1 MSNAP
6 THSVRS
12 AIATG
17 PLLLLLFFLIGC
29 LAPGAALAV
38 DGSDS
43 LNFRTISD
51 GCGPFG
57 VGKYE
62 AQDTSI
68 SYCMNQDCPGPSKP
82 GGPWRTYNQGWTW
95 LDDEFAAIVC
105 HGYPSNTSFG
115 GHNLSPDLAR
125 AATQI
130 AVWMLNGT
138 THPDGTYSY
147 TNSKGVARS
156 GRFYENAEAVAAAR
170 WLYDSAKSGSIKA
183 APHRARRYYGPVSG
197 EGRHQDMLY
206 VLPAV
211 SISFQKQ
218 SSQADITAGND
229 TYRLGGATFDI
240 FESAGDARVGTIQMD
255 ENGRAQA
262 TLLPNTAYYLVETKA
277 PAGYIPRSDRIAFPT
292 QNSGEHVTVNEQP
305 GTITLRI
312 AKIDAATDAGAQVG
326 ASLAGAEFTCVS
338 QSTPGWTRTLTTDEN
353 GQAILDDVP
362 LGTFTIYESKAPE
375 GYLISNDC
383 WSYTVGAEQ
392 LGDTGI
398 VELESRIPNIPIA
411 FDLEISKFKDH
422 GDNDESGLEQPA
434 GGVVFEV
441 VSNSSQQVVGT
452 LTTNVYGFAST
463 KDQPEAWFGAG
474 KRPASAHGA
483 IPYDRA
489 GYTVR
494 EVVETVPEGFK
505 QAGEWTITAEQ
516 TADGAELQYIVDNH
530 ALSTHLQIVKRD
542 AQTGGTV
549 PLAGFTFQLLD
560 SHHEPVSQTCWYPTH
575 NVMNTFTTDTAG
587 AVTLP
592 ESLNPGT
599 YYVHEASAKEPYLRG
614 EDLEIT
620 IPADRNLTP
629 VAVASFYD
637 DAATGS
643 IEIIKTDA
651 VDGRTLA
658 GATFDIRAGGDIVRA
673 DDSIVALDGE
683 TVATVTTDE
692 RGHARVDHLSL
703 GCGTAIYEV
712 VETQA
717 PEGYLLNPTPHTVKL
732 SYADQQTPVIEAHL
746 DVSNDYTK
754 IDVSKVDACGGQE
767 VTGAELVLCDFNGN
781 EIDSWTS
788 SGKPHHIEHLSPGT
802 YTLRETMSP
811 RTYDLAEEITFE
823 VKATGEVQTVAMKDT
838 PIEIRGRIDK
848 RQEIAQPVVSKLVA
862 NGDGKNRAKARA
874 NTQGAF
880 SYTID
885 AKNESSTWVDE
896 LTITDDL
903 ECDKDGAAK
912 LVAVE
917 TPIAV
922 GDLNGLCNVWYRTSP
937 AGTDDTGKQVNA
949 TLDDGHRNP
958 WLETEE
964 VTKLLGDDMRLV
976 DYDGWHLWK
985 ADIPTDKSVTLDTK
999 EIDLTGDAVITGIRF
1014 EYGAVAA
1021 DFTTRSEADSWTR
1034 DDLKDEHDDLDDAK
1048 AVLSSDARGAVVH
1061 MQATSSYTPQ
1071 AALANSARVDLCRN
1085 GGGDK
1090 LEAHDEDRVIQ
1101 RCALPQNL
1109 PATGSV
1115 TAAACIT
1122 ALLTTGTAALWFARL
1137 KSVTKKRQ
1145 HDKKAGE
1152 PVSRLARLGHKR

>member
-6 THSVRS
+6 THSVHS

-29 LAPGAALAV
+29 LTPGAALAI
-38 DGSDS
+38 DGSDA

-82 GGPWRTYNQGWTW
+82 GGPWRTYDQGWTW
-95 LDDEFAAIVC
+95 LADEFAAIVC
-105 HGYPSNTSFG
+105 HGYPSSTSFG

-138 THPDGTYSY
+138 TRPDGTYSY
-147 TNSKGVARS
+147 TNSKGVVRS

-183 APHRARRYYGPVSG
+183 APHRARRYHGPVSS

-211 SISFQKQ
+211 SVSFQKQ

-229 TYRLGGATFDI
+229 TYRLGSATFDI
-240 FESAGDARVGTIQMD
+240 FESAGDARVGTIQTD

-277 PAGYIPRSDRIAFPT
+277 PAGYIPRGDRIAFTT
-292 QNSGEHVTVNEQP
+292 QNSGEHVTINEQP

-312 AKIDAATDAGAQVG
+312 AKTDAATDGGAQVG

-353 GQAILDDVP
+353 GRAILNDVP

-375 GYLISNDC
+375 GYLISDDC

-422 GDNDESGLEQPA
+422 GNNDESGLEQPA

-441 VSNSSQQVVGT
+441 VSNSSQQVIGT

-474 KRPASAHGA
+474 KRPAGVHGA

-494 EVVETVPEGFK
+494 EVAETVPEGFK
-505 QAGEWTITAEQ
+505 QAGEWTVEANQIS
-516 TADGAELQYIVDNH
+516 DGAKLQYIVDNH

-542 AQTGGTV
+542 AQTGASV

-560 SHHEPVSQTCWYPTH
+560 SNHKPVSQTCWYPAH
-575 NVMNTFTTDTAG
+575 NVMNTFTTDATG
-587 AVTLP
+587 TVTLP
-592 ESLNPGT
+592 ESLVPGT
-599 YYVHEASAKEPYLRG
+599 YYVRETSAKEPYLVG
-614 EDLEIT
+614 EEIEVN
-620 IPADRNLTP
+620 IPADINLAP
-629 VAVASFYD
+629 VAIASYYD
-637 DAATGS
+637 RAATGN
-643 IEIIKTDA
+643 IRIVKTNA
-651 VDGRTLA
+651 VDGSSLA
-658 GATFDIRAGGDIVRA
+658 GAIFEIRASGDIVRPDGGIA
-673 DDSIVALDGE
+673 AVGGE

-692 RGHARVDHLSL
+692 TGEACADNLPL
-703 GCGTAIYEV
+703 GSGTARYEV

-717 PEGYLLNPTPHTVKL
+717 PTGFLLDRTSHIVDLT
-732 SYADQQTPVIEAHL
+732 YADQKTPVVEARL
-746 DVSNDYTK
+746 NVSDDYTK
-754 IDVSKVDACGGQE
+754 VDISKVDASGEQE
-767 VTGAELVLCDFNGN
+767 VEGARLTLYGPDKT

-788 SGKPHHIEHLSPGT
+788 SDKPHRVEHLAPGT
-802 YTLRETMSP
+802 YSLREMMSP

-823 VKATGEVQTVAMKDT
+823 IKDTGEVQSVAMKDA
-838 PIEIRGRIDK
+838 PIEIKGQVDK
-848 RQEIAQPVVSKLVA
+848 RQELVQPIGKGLLA
-862 NGDGKNRAKARA
+862 NGDGKNRAATQT
-874 NTQGAF
+874 NTDGLF

-885 AKNESSTWVDE
+885 ARNDSATWVDE
-896 LTITDDL
+896 FTITDDL
-903 ECDKDGAAK
+903 ECAEDDTARF
-912 LVAVE
+912 VSVE
-917 TPIAV
+917 TPVAT

-937 AGTDDTGKQVNA
+937 AGTSDSGKEANA

-964 VTKLLGDDMRLV
+964 VTKLLGEDVRLV

-985 ADIPTDKSVTLDTK
+985 ADIPTDRSVTLDTK
-999 EIDLTGDAVITGIRF
+999 EIDLTDDVVITGIRF

-1021 DFTTRSEADSWTR
+1021 DFTTRSEAGSWIR

-1048 AVLSSDARGAVVH
+1048 AALNSDARGAVVH
-1061 MQATSSYTPQ
+1061 MKATSSYTPQ
-1071 AALANSARVDLCRN
+1071 TALVNSARVDLCRN

-1090 LEAHDEDRVIQ
+1090 LEAYDEDRVIQ
-1101 RCALPQNL
+1101 RCARPQNL

-1115 TAAACIT
+1115 AVAACIT
-1122 ALLTTGTAALWFARL
+1122 ALLTSGTAAIWFARL
-1137 KSVTKKRQ
+1137 RSAIKKR
-1145 HDKKAGE
+1145 
-1152 PVSRLARLGHKR
+1152 

>member
-6 THSVRS
+6 THSVHS

-29 LAPGAALAV
+29 LIPGAALAV
-38 DGSDS
+38 DGSDA

-51 GCGPFG
+51 DCGPFG

-82 GGPWRTYNQGWTW
+82 GGPWRTYDQGWTW

-105 HGYPSNTSFG
+105 HGYPSSTSFG

-138 THPDGTYSY
+138 TRPDGTYSY
-147 TNSKGVARS
+147 TNSKGVVRS

-170 WLYDSAKSGSIKA
+170 WLYESAKSGSIKA
-183 APHRARRYYGPVSG
+183 APHRARRYHGPVSS

-211 SISFQKQ
+211 SVSFQKQ

-229 TYRLGGATFDI
+229 TYRLGSATFDI
-240 FESAGDARVGTIQMD
+240 FESAGDARVGTIQTD

-277 PAGYIPRSDRIAFPT
+277 PAGYIPRGDRIAFTT
-292 QNSGEHVTVNEQP
+292 QNSGEHVTINEQP

-312 AKIDAATDAGAQVG
+312 AKTDAATDGGAQVG

-353 GQAILDDVP
+353 GRAILNDVP

-422 GDNDESGLEQPA
+422 GNNDESGLEQPA
-434 GGVVFEV
+434 EGVVFEV

-474 KRPASAHGA
+474 KRPAGAHGA

-494 EVVETVPEGFK
+494 EVAETVPEGFK
-505 QAGEWTITAEQ
+505 QAGEWTIEANQ
-516 TADGAELQYIVDNH
+516 ISDGAELQYIVDNH

-542 AQTGGTV
+542 AQTGASV

-560 SHHEPVSQTCWYPTH
+560 SNHKPVSQTCWYPAH
-575 NVMNTFTTDTAG
+575 NVMNTFTTDATG
-587 AVTLP
+587 TVTLP
-592 ESLNPGT
+592 ESLVPGT
-599 YYVHEASAKEPYLRG
+599 YYVRETSAKEPYLVG
-614 EDLEIT
+614 EEIEVN
-620 IPADRNLTP
+620 IPADINLTP
-629 VAVASFYD
+629 VAIASYFD
-637 DAATGS
+637 RAVTGS
-643 IEIIKTDA
+643 IRIVKTNT
-651 VDGRTLA
+651 VDGSSLA
-658 GATFDIRAGGDIVRA
+658 GAIFEIRASGDIVRPDGGIA
-673 DDSIVALDGE
+673 AVGGE

-692 RGHARVDHLSL
+692 TGEACADNLPL
-703 GCGTAIYEV
+703 GSGTARYEV

-717 PEGYLLNPTPHTVKL
+717 PTGFLLDRTSHIVDLT
-732 SYADQQTPVIEAHL
+732 YADQKTPVVEARL
-746 DVSNDYTK
+746 NVSDDYTK
-754 IDVSKVDACGGQE
+754 VDISKVDASGEQE
-767 VTGAELVLCDFNGN
+767 VEGARLTLYGPDKT

-788 SGKPHHIEHLSPGT
+788 SDKPHRVEHLTPGT
-802 YTLRETMSP
+802 YSLREMMSP

-823 VKATGEVQTVAMKDT
+823 IKETGEVQSVAMKDT
-838 PIEIRGRIDK
+838 PIEIQGQVDK
-848 RQEIAQPVVSKLVA
+848 RQELVQPIGKGLLA
-862 NGDGKNRAKARA
+862 NGDGKNRAATQT
-874 NTQGAF
+874 NTDGLF

-885 AKNESSTWVDE
+885 ARNDSATWVDE
-896 LTITDDL
+896 FTITDDL
-903 ECDKDGAAK
+903 ECAEDDTARF
-912 LVAVE
+912 VSVE
-917 TPIAV
+917 TPVAI

-937 AGTDDTGKQVNA
+937 AGTSDSGKEANA
-949 TLDDGHRNP
+949 TLDNGHRNP

-964 VTKLLGDDMRLV
+964 VTKLLGDDVRLV

-985 ADIPTDKSVTLDTK
+985 ADIPTDRSVTLDTK
-999 EIDLTGDAVITGIRF
+999 EIDLTDDVVITGIRF

-1021 DFTTRSEADSWTR
+1021 DFTTRSEAGSWTR

-1048 AVLSSDARGAVVH
+1048 ASLNSDARGAVVH

-1071 AALANSARVDLCRN
+1071 TALVNSARVDLCRN

-1101 RCALPQNL
+1101 RCARPQNL

-1115 TAAACIT
+1115 AVAACIT
-1122 ALLTTGTAALWFARL
+1122 ALLTSGTAAIWFARL
-1137 KSVTKKRQ
+1137 RSAIKKR
-1145 HDKKAGE
+1145 
-1152 PVSRLARLGHKR
+1152 

>member
-6 THSVRS
+6 THSVHS

-38 DGSDS
+38 DGSDA

-82 GGPWRTYNQGWTW
+82 GGPWRTYSQGWTW

-138 THPDGTYSY
+138 TRPDGTYSY
-147 TNSKGVARS
+147 TNSKGVVRS

-170 WLYDSAKSGSIKA
+170 WLYESAKSGSIKA
-183 APHRARRYYGPVSG
+183 APHRARRYHGPVSS

-211 SISFQKQ
+211 SVSFQKQ

-229 TYRLGGATFDI
+229 TYRLGSATFDI
-240 FESAGDARVGTIQMD
+240 FESAGNARVGTIQTD

-277 PAGYIPRSDRIAFPT
+277 PAGYIPRGDRIAFTT
-292 QNSGEHVTVNEQP
+292 QNSGEHVTINEQP

-312 AKIDAATDAGAQVG
+312 AKTDAATDGGAQVG

-353 GQAILDDVP
+353 GRAILNDVP

-422 GDNDESGLEQPA
+422 GNNDESGLEQPA

-474 KRPASAHGA
+474 KRPAGAHGA

-494 EVVETVPEGFK
+494 EVAETVPEGFK
-505 QAGEWTITAEQ
+505 QAGEWTVEANQISN
-516 TADGAELQYIVDNH
+516 GAKLQYIVDNH

-542 AQTGGTV
+542 AQTGASV

-560 SHHEPVSQTCWYPTH
+560 SNHKPVSQTCWYPAH
-575 NVMNTFTTDTAG
+575 NVMNTFTTDATG
-587 AVTLP
+587 TVTLP
-592 ESLNPGT
+592 ESLVPGT
-599 YYVHEASAKEPYLRG
+599 YYVRETSAKEPYLVG
-614 EDLEIT
+614 EEIEVN
-620 IPADRNLTP
+620 IPADINLTP
-629 VAVASFYD
+629 VAIASYYD
-637 DAATGS
+637 RAATGN
-643 IEIIKTDA
+643 IRIVKTNA
-651 VDGRTLA
+651 VDGSSLA
-658 GATFDIRAGGDIVRA
+658 GAIFEIRASGDIVRPDGGIA
-673 DDSIVALDGE
+673 AVGGE

-692 RGHARVDHLSL
+692 TGEACADNLPL
-703 GCGTAIYEV
+703 GSGTARYEV

-717 PEGYLLNPTPHTVKL
+717 PTGFLLDRTSHIVDLT
-732 SYADQQTPVIEAHL
+732 YADQKTPVVEARL
-746 DVSNDYTK
+746 NVSDDYTK
-754 IDVSKVDACGGQE
+754 VDISKVDASGEQE
-767 VTGAELVLCDFNGN
+767 VEGARLTLYGPDKT

-788 SGKPHHIEHLSPGT
+788 SDKPHRVEHLAPGT
-802 YTLRETMSP
+802 YSLREMMSP

-823 VKATGEVQTVAMKDT
+823 IKDTGEVQSVAMKDA
-838 PIEIRGRIDK
+838 PIEIKGQVDK
-848 RQEIAQPVVSKLVA
+848 RQELVQPIGKGLLA
-862 NGDGKNRAKARA
+862 NGDGKNRAATQT
-874 NTQGAF
+874 NTDRLF

-885 AKNESSTWVDE
+885 ARNDSATWVDE
-896 LTITDDL
+896 FTITDDL
-903 ECDKDGAAK
+903 ECAEDDTARF
-912 LVAVE
+912 VSVE
-917 TPIAV
+917 TPVAI

-937 AGTDDTGKQVNA
+937 AGTSDSGKEANA
-949 TLDDGHRNP
+949 TLDNGHRNP

-964 VTKLLGDDMRLV
+964 VTKLLGDDVRLV

-985 ADIPTDKSVTLDTK
+985 ADIPTDKSVTLDAK
-999 EIDLTGDAVITGIRF
+999 EIDLTDDVVITGIRF

-1021 DFTTRSEADSWTR
+1021 DFTTRSEAGSWTR

-1048 AVLSSDARGAVVH
+1048 AALNSDARGAVVH

-1071 AALANSARVDLCRN
+1071 TALVNSARVDLCRN

-1101 RCALPQNL
+1101 RCARPQNL

-1115 TAAACIT
+1115 AVAACIT
-1122 ALLTTGTAALWFARL
+1122 ALLTSGTTAIWFARL
-1137 KSVTKKRQ
+1137 RSAIKKR
-1145 HDKKAGE
+1145 
-1152 PVSRLARLGHKR
+1152 

>member
-6 THSVRS
+6 THSVHS

-29 LAPGAALAV
+29 LAPGTALAV
-38 DGSDS
+38 DGSDV

-130 AVWMLNGT
+130 AVWMLKGT

-183 APHRARRYYGPVSG
+183 APHRARRYHGPVSG

-211 SISFQKQ
+211 SVSFQKQ

-277 PAGYIPRSDRIAFPT
+277 PAGYIPRSDRITFTT
-292 QNSGEHVTVNEQP
+292 QNSGEHVTINEQP

-338 QSTPGWTRTLTTDEN
+338 QSTPGLTRTLTTDEN
-353 GQAILDDVP
+353 GQAILNDVP
-362 LGTFTIYESKAPE
+362 LGTFTVYESKAPE
-375 GYLISNDC
+375 GYLISNDS

-411 FDLEISKFKDH
+411 FDLEISKFKDY

-434 GGVVFEV
+434 KGVVFEV
-441 VSNSSQQVVGT
+441 ISNSSQQVVGT

-474 KRPASAHGA
+474 KRPAGVHGA

-494 EVVETVPEGFK
+494 EVAETVPEGFK

-530 ALSTHLQIVKRD
+530 ALSTHLQIVKCD

-560 SHHEPVSQTCWYPTH
+560 SHHEPVSQTCWYPAH
-575 NVMNTFTTDTAG
+575 NVMNTFTTDATG

-592 ESLNPGT
+592 ESLHPGT

-614 EDLEIT
+614 EDLEIA

-629 VAVASFYD
+629 VAVVSFYD

-673 DDSIVALDGE
+673 DGSIVALDGE

-703 GCGTAIYEV
+703 GCGTATYEV
-712 VETQA
+712 AETQA

-732 SYADQQTPVIEAHL
+732 SYADQQTPVIEVRL

-754 IDVSKVDACGGQE
+754 IDVTKVDACGGQE
-767 VTGAELVLCDFNGN
+767 VTGAELVLYDSNGN

-788 SGKPHHIEHLSPGT
+788 SGKPHRIEHLSPGT
-802 YTLRETMSP
+802 YTLRETMAP

-823 VKATGEVQTVAMKDT
+823 VKATGKVQTIAMRDT
-838 PIEIRGRIDK
+838 PIEIRGSVDK

-896 LTITDDL
+896 FTVTDDL
-903 ECDKDGAAK
+903 ECAKDGAAK

-917 TPIAV
+917 TPIAI

-937 AGTDDTGKQVNA
+937 AGTSDTGKQVNA

-964 VTKLLGDDMRLV
+964 VTKLLGDGVRLV

-999 EIDLTGDAVITGIRF
+999 EIDLTDDAVITGIRF

-1048 AVLSSDARGAVVH
+1048 AALNSDARGAVVH

-1071 AALANSARVDLCRN
+1071 TALANSARVDLCRN

-1115 TAAACIT
+1115 PIAACIT
-1122 ALLTTGTAALWFARL
+1122 ALLTSGVAAIWFARL
-1137 KSVTKKRQ
+1137 RSATKR
-1145 HDKKAGE
+1145 H
-1152 PVSRLARLGHKR
+1152 

>member
-6 THSVRS
+6 THSVHS

-38 DGSDS
+38 DGSDA

-82 GGPWRTYNQGWTW
+82 GGPWRTYDQGWTW

-105 HGYPSNTSFG
+105 HGYPSSTSFG

-138 THPDGTYSY
+138 TRPDGTYSY
-147 TNSKGVARS
+147 TNSKGVVRS

-183 APHRARRYYGPVSG
+183 APHRARRYHGPVSS

-206 VLPAV
+206 VLPAISV
-211 SISFQKQ
+211 SFQKQ

-229 TYRLGGATFDI
+229 TYRLGSATFDI
-240 FESAGDARVGTIQMD
+240 FESAGDARVGTIQTD
-255 ENGRAQA
+255 ENGHAQA

-277 PAGYIPRSDRIAFPT
+277 PEGYIPRSDRIAFT
-292 QNSGEHVTVNEQP
+292 TSDSGEHVTIDEHP

-312 AKIDAATDAGAQVG
+312 VKIDAATDAGPQVG
-326 ASLAGAEFTCVS
+326 ASLASAEFTCVS

-353 GQAILDDVP
+353 GRATLNDVP

-375 GYLISNDC
+375 GYLISNDS

-398 VELESRIPNIPIA
+398 VELERRIPNIPIA

-422 GDNDESGLEQPA
+422 GNNDESGLEQPA
-434 GGVVFEV
+434 RGVVFEV

-474 KRPASAHGA
+474 KRPAGVHGA

-494 EVVETVPEGFK
+494 EVPETVPEGFK
-505 QAGEWTITAEQ
+505 RAGEWAVEANQIS
-516 TADGAELQYIVDNH
+516 DGAELQYIVDNH

-542 AQTGGTV
+542 VQTGASV

-560 SHHEPVSQTCWYPTH
+560 SNHKPVSQTCWYPTH
-575 NVMNTFTTDTAG
+575 NVMNTFTTDATG
-587 AVTLP
+587 TVTLP
-592 ESLNPGT
+592 ESLVPGT
-599 YYVHEASAKEPYLRG
+599 YYVRETSAKEPYLVG
-614 EDLEIT
+614 EEVEVN
-620 IPADRNLTP
+620 IPADINLTP
-629 VAVASFYD
+629 VAIASYYD
-637 DAATGS
+637 RAATGK
-643 IEIIKTDA
+643 IRLVKTNA
-651 VDGRTLA
+651 VDGSSLA
-658 GATFDIRAGGDIVRA
+658 GAIFEIRASGDIVRPDGGIA
-673 DDSIVALDGE
+673 AVDGE
-683 TVATVTTDE
+683 TVATVTTDKTGE
-692 RGHARVDHLSL
+692 ACADNLPL
-703 GCGTAIYEV
+703 GSGTARYEV

-717 PEGYLLNPTPHTVKL
+717 PAGFLLDRTSHIVDLT
-732 SYADQQTPVIEAHL
+732 YADQKTPIVEARL
-746 DVSNDYTK
+746 NVSDDYTK
-754 IDVSKVDACGGQE
+754 VDISKVDASGEQE
-767 VTGAELVLCDFNGN
+767 VEGAQLTLYGPDKT

-788 SGKPHHIEHLSPGT
+788 SDKPHRVEHLAPGT
-802 YTLRETMSP
+802 YSLRETMSP
-811 RTYDLAEEITFE
+811 RTFDLAEEITFE
-823 VKATGEVQTVAMKDT
+823 IKDTGEVQSVAMKDA
-838 PIEIRGRIDK
+838 PIEIKGQVDK
-848 RQEIAQPVVSKLVA
+848 RQELVQPIGKGLLA
-862 NGDGKNRAKARA
+862 NGDGKNRAAVQT
-874 NTQGAF
+874 NTDGLF

-885 AKNESSTWVDE
+885 ARNDSATWVDE
-896 LTITDDL
+896 FTITDDL
-903 ECDKDGAAK
+903 ECAEDDTARFIS
-912 LVAVE
+912 VE
-917 TPIAV
+917 TPVAT

-937 AGTDDTGKQVNA
+937 AGTSDSGKEANA
-949 TLDDGHRNP
+949 TLDGGHRNP

-964 VTKLLGDDMRLV
+964 VTKLLGDDVRLV

-999 EIDLTGDAVITGIRF
+999 EIDLTDDVIITGIRF

-1021 DFTTRSEADSWTR
+1021 DFTTRSEAGSWTR
-1034 DDLKDEHDDLDDAK
+1034 DDLKDEHDDLDDVK
-1048 AVLSSDARGAVVH
+1048 AALNSDARGAVVH

-1071 AALANSARVDLCRN
+1071 TALANSARVDLCRN

-1101 RCALPQNL
+1101 RCARPQNL

-1115 TAAACIT
+1115 AVAACIT
-1122 ALLTTGTAALWFARL
+1122 ALLTSGTAAIWFARL
-1137 KSVTKKRQ
+1137 RAAIKKR
-1145 HDKKAGE
+1145 
-1152 PVSRLARLGHKR
+1152 

>member
-6 THSVRS
+6 THSVHS

-29 LAPGAALAV
+29 LTPGAALAV
-38 DGSDS
+38 DGSDA

-82 GGPWRTYNQGWTW
+82 GGPWRTYDQGWTW
-95 LDDEFAAIVC
+95 LADEFAAIVC
-105 HGYPSNTSFG
+105 HGYPSSTSFG

-138 THPDGTYSY
+138 TRPDGTYSY
-147 TNSKGVARS
+147 TNSKGVVRS

-183 APHRARRYYGPVSG
+183 APHRARRYHGPVSS

-211 SISFQKQ
+211 SVSFQKQ

-229 TYRLGGATFDI
+229 TYRLGSATFDI

-255 ENGRAQA
+255 ENGHAQA

-277 PAGYIPRSDRIAFPT
+277 PAGYIPRSDRIAFTT
-292 QNSGEHVTVNEQP
+292 QNSGEHVTINEQP

-312 AKIDAATDAGAQVG
+312 AKTDAATDGGAQVG

-353 GQAILDDVP
+353 GRAILNGVP

-411 FDLEISKFKDH
+411 FDLEISKFKDR
-422 GDNDESGLEQPA
+422 GNNDESGLEQPA
-434 GGVVFEV
+434 EGVVFEV
-441 VSNSSQQVVGT
+441 VSNSSQQVVST

-474 KRPASAHGA
+474 KRPAGAHGA

-494 EVVETVPEGFK
+494 EVAETVPEGFK
-505 QAGEWTITAEQ
+505 QAGEWTIEANQ
-516 TADGAELQYIVDNH
+516 ISDGAELQYIVDNH

-542 AQTGGTV
+542 AQTGASV

-560 SHHEPVSQTCWYPTH
+560 SNHKPVSQTCWYPAH
-575 NVMNTFTTDTAG
+575 NVMNTFTTDATG
-587 AVTLP
+587 TVTLP
-592 ESLNPGT
+592 ESLVPGT
-599 YYVHEASAKEPYLRG
+599 YYVRETSAKEPYLVG
-614 EDLEIT
+614 EEIEVN
-620 IPADRNLTP
+620 IPADINLTP
-629 VAVASFYD
+629 VAIASYYD
-637 DAATGS
+637 RAATGN
-643 IEIIKTDA
+643 IRIVKTNA
-651 VDGRTLA
+651 VDGSSLA
-658 GATFDIRAGGDIVRA
+658 GAIFEIRASGDIVRPDGGIA
-673 DDSIVALDGE
+673 AADGE

-692 RGHARVDHLSL
+692 TGEACADNLPL
-703 GCGTAIYEV
+703 GSGTARYEV

-717 PEGYLLNPTPHTVKL
+717 PTGFLLDRTSHIVDLT
-732 SYADQQTPVIEAHL
+732 YADQKTPVVEARL
-746 DVSNDYTK
+746 NVSDDYTK
-754 IDVSKVDACGGQE
+754 VDISKVDASGEQE
-767 VTGAELVLCDFNGN
+767 VEGARLTLYGPDKT

-788 SGKPHHIEHLSPGT
+788 SDKPHRVEHLAPGT
-802 YTLRETMSP
+802 YSLREMMSP

-823 VKATGEVQTVAMKDT
+823 IKDTGEVQSVAMKDA
-838 PIEIRGRIDK
+838 PIEIKGQVDK
-848 RQEIAQPVVSKLVA
+848 RQELVQPIGKGLLA
-862 NGDGKNRAKARA
+862 NGDGKNRAATQT
-874 NTQGAF
+874 NTDGLF

-885 AKNESSTWVDE
+885 ARNDSATWVDE
-896 LTITDDL
+896 FTITDDL
-903 ECDKDGAAK
+903 ECAEDDTARF
-912 LVAVE
+912 VSVE
-917 TPIAV
+917 TPIAI

-937 AGTDDTGKQVNA
+937 AGASDSGKEANA

-964 VTKLLGDDMRLV
+964 VTKLLGDDVRLV

-999 EIDLTGDAVITGIRF
+999 EIDLTDDVVITGIRF

-1021 DFTTRSEADSWTR
+1021 DFTTRSEAGSWTR

-1048 AVLSSDARGAVVH
+1048 AALNSDARGAVVH

-1071 AALANSARVDLCRN
+1071 TALVNSARVDLCRN

-1101 RCALPQNL
+1101 RCVRPQNL

-1115 TAAACIT
+1115 AVAACIT
-1122 ALLTTGTAALWFARL
+1122 ALLTSGTAAIWFARL
-1137 KSVTKKRQ
+1137 RSAIKKR
-1145 HDKKAGE
+1145 
-1152 PVSRLARLGHKR
+1152 

>member
-6 THSVRS
+6 THSVHS

-29 LAPGAALAV
+29 LTPGAALAI
-38 DGSDS
+38 DGSDA

-82 GGPWRTYNQGWTW
+82 GGPWRTYDQGWTW
-95 LDDEFAAIVC
+95 LADEFAAIVC
-105 HGYPSNTSFG
+105 HGYPSSTSFG

-138 THPDGTYSY
+138 TRPDGTYSY
-147 TNSKGVARS
+147 TNSKGVVRS

-183 APHRARRYYGPVSG
+183 APHRARRYHGPVSS

-211 SISFQKQ
+211 SVSFQKQ

-229 TYRLGGATFDI
+229 TYRLGSATFDI

-255 ENGRAQA
+255 ENGHAQA

-277 PAGYIPRSDRIAFPT
+277 PAGYIPRSDRIAFTT
-292 QNSGEHVTVNEQP
+292 QNSGEHVTINEQP

-312 AKIDAATDAGAQVG
+312 AKTDAATDGGAQVG

-353 GQAILDDVP
+353 GRAILNGVP

-411 FDLEISKFKDH
+411 FDLEISKFKDR
-422 GDNDESGLEQPA
+422 GNNDESGLEQPA
-434 GGVVFEV
+434 EGVVFEV
-441 VSNSSQQVVGT
+441 VSNSSQQVVST

-474 KRPASAHGA
+474 KRPAGAHGA

-494 EVVETVPEGFK
+494 EVAETVPEGFK
-505 QAGEWTITAEQ
+505 QAGEWTIEANQ
-516 TADGAELQYIVDNH
+516 ISDGAELQYIVDNH

-542 AQTGGTV
+542 AQTGASV

-560 SHHEPVSQTCWYPTH
+560 SNHKPVSQTCWYPAH
-575 NVMNTFTTDTAG
+575 NVMNTFTTDATG
-587 AVTLP
+587 TVTLP
-592 ESLNPGT
+592 ESLVPGT
-599 YYVHEASAKEPYLRG
+599 YYVRETSAKEPYLVG
-614 EDLEIT
+614 EEIEVN
-620 IPADRNLTP
+620 IPADINLTP
-629 VAVASFYD
+629 VAIASYYD
-637 DAATGS
+637 RAATGN
-643 IEIIKTDA
+643 IRIVKTNA
-651 VDGRTLA
+651 VDGSSLA
-658 GATFDIRAGGDIVRA
+658 GAIFEIRASGDIVRPDGGIA
-673 DDSIVALDGE
+673 AADGE

-692 RGHARVDHLSL
+692 TGEACADNLPL
-703 GCGTAIYEV
+703 GSGTARYEV

-717 PEGYLLNPTPHTVKL
+717 PTGFLLDRTSHIVDLT
-732 SYADQQTPVIEAHL
+732 YADQKTPVVEARL
-746 DVSNDYTK
+746 NVSDDYTK
-754 IDVSKVDACGGQE
+754 VDISKVDASGEQE
-767 VTGAELVLCDFNGN
+767 VEGARFTLYSPDKT

-788 SGKPHHIEHLSPGT
+788 SDKPHRVEHLAPGT
-802 YTLRETMSP
+802 YSLREMMSP

-823 VKATGEVQTVAMKDT
+823 IKDTGEVQSVAMKDA
-838 PIEIRGRIDK
+838 PIEIKGQVDK
-848 RQEIAQPVVSKLVA
+848 RQELVQPIGKGLLA
-862 NGDGKNRAKARA
+862 NGDGRNRAATQT
-874 NTQGAF
+874 NTDGLF

-885 AKNESSTWVDE
+885 ARNDSATWVDE
-896 LTITDDL
+896 FTITDDL
-903 ECDKDGAAK
+903 ECAEDDTARFIS
-912 LVAVE
+912 VE
-917 TPIAV
+917 TPVAT

-937 AGTDDTGKQVNA
+937 AGTSDSGKEANA

-964 VTKLLGDDMRLV
+964 VTKLLGDDVRLV

-999 EIDLTGDAVITGIRF
+999 EIDLTDDVVITGIRF

-1021 DFTTRSEADSWTR
+1021 DFTTRSEAGSWTR

-1048 AVLSSDARGAVVH
+1048 AALNSDARGAVVH

-1071 AALANSARVDLCRN
+1071 TALVNSARVDLCRN

-1101 RCALPQNL
+1101 RCVRPQNL

-1115 TAAACIT
+1115 AVAACIT
-1122 ALLTTGTAALWFARL
+1122 ALLTSGTAAIWFARL
-1137 KSVTKKRQ
+1137 RSAIKKR
-1145 HDKKAGE
+1145 
-1152 PVSRLARLGHKR
+1152 

>member
-6 THSVRS
+6 THSVHS

-29 LAPGAALAV
+29 LIPEAALAV
-38 DGSDS
+38 DGSDA

-82 GGPWRTYNQGWTW
+82 GGPWRTYDQGWTW

-105 HGYPSNTSFG
+105 HGYPSSTSFG

-147 TNSKGVARS
+147 TNSKGVVRS

-170 WLYDSAKSGSIKA
+170 WLYESAKSGSIKA
-183 APHRARRYYGPVSG
+183 APHRARRYHGPVSG

-206 VLPAV
+206 VLPAISV
-211 SISFQKQ
+211 SFQKQ

-240 FESAGDARVGTIQMD
+240 FESAGDARVGTIQTD

-277 PAGYIPRSDRIAFPT
+277 PAGYIPRGDRIAFTT
-292 QNSGEHVTVNEQP
+292 QNSGEHVTINEQP

-312 AKIDAATDAGAQVG
+312 AKTDAATDAGAQVG

-353 GQAILDDVP
+353 GRANLNDVP

-422 GDNDESGLEQPA
+422 GNNDESGLEQPA

-452 LTTNVYGFAST
+452 LTTNAYGFAST

-474 KRPASAHGA
+474 KRPAGAHGA

-494 EVVETVPEGFK
+494 EVAETVPEGFK
-505 QAGEWTITAEQ
+505 QAGEWTIEANQ
-516 TADGAELQYIVDNH
+516 ISDGAELQYIVDNH

-542 AQTGGTV
+542 AQTGASV

-560 SHHEPVSQTCWYPTH
+560 SNHKPVSQTCWYPAH
-575 NVMNTFTTDTAG
+575 NVMNTFTTDATG
-587 AVTLP
+587 TVTLP
-592 ESLNPGT
+592 ESLVPGT
-599 YYVHEASAKEPYLRG
+599 YYVRETSAKEPYLVG
-614 EDLEIT
+614 EEIEVN
-620 IPADRNLTP
+620 IHADINLTP
-629 VAVASFYD
+629 VAIASYYD
-637 DAATGS
+637 RAATGN
-643 IEIIKTDA
+643 IRIVKTNA
-651 VDGRTLA
+651 VDGSSLA
-658 GATFDIRAGGDIVRA
+658 GAIFEIRASGDIVRPDGGIA
-673 DDSIVALDGE
+673 AVGGE

-692 RGHARVDHLSL
+692 TGEACADNLPL
-703 GCGTAIYEV
+703 GSGTARYEV

-717 PEGYLLNPTPHTVKL
+717 PTGFLLDRTSHIVDLT
-732 SYADQQTPVIEAHL
+732 YADQKTPVVEARL
-746 DVSNDYTK
+746 NVSDDYTK
-754 IDVSKVDACGGQE
+754 VDISKVDASGEQE
-767 VTGAELVLCDFNGN
+767 VEGARLTLYGPDKT

-788 SGKPHHIEHLSPGT
+788 SDKPHRVEHLAPGT
-802 YTLRETMSP
+802 YSLREMMSP

-823 VKATGEVQTVAMKDT
+823 IKDTGEVQSVAMKDT
-838 PIEIRGRIDK
+838 PIEIKGQVDK
-848 RQEIAQPVVSKLVA
+848 RQELVQPIGKGLLA
-862 NGDGKNRAKARA
+862 NGDGKNRAATQT
-874 NTQGAF
+874 NTDGLF

-885 AKNESSTWVDE
+885 ARNDSATWVDE
-896 LTITDDL
+896 FTITDDL
-903 ECDKDGAAK
+903 ECAEDDTAR
-912 LVAVE
+912 LVSVE
-917 TPIAV
+917 TPVAI

-937 AGTDDTGKQVNA
+937 AGTSDSGNEANA
-949 TLDDGHRNP
+949 TLDNGHRNP

-964 VTKLLGDDMRLV
+964 VTKLLGDDVRLV

-985 ADIPTDKSVTLDTK
+985 ADIPTDRSVTLDTK
-999 EIDLTGDAVITGIRF
+999 EIDLTDDVVITGIRF

-1021 DFTTRSEADSWTR
+1021 DFTTRSEAGSWTR

-1048 AVLSSDARGAVVH
+1048 ASLNSDARGAVVH

-1071 AALANSARVDLCRN
+1071 TALVNSARVDLCRN

-1101 RCALPQNL
+1101 RCARPQNL

-1115 TAAACIT
+1115 AVAACIT
-1122 ALLTTGTAALWFARL
+1122 ALLTSGTAAIWFARL
-1137 KSVTKKRQ
+1137 RSAIKKR
-1145 HDKKAGE
+1145 
-1152 PVSRLARLGHKR
+1152 

>member
-6 THSVRS
+6 THSVHS

-29 LAPGAALAV
+29 LAPGTALAV
-38 DGSDS
+38 DGSDV

-130 AVWMLNGT
+130 AVWMLKGT

-183 APHRARRYYGPVSG
+183 APHRARRYHGPVSG

-211 SISFQKQ
+211 SVSFQKQ

-277 PAGYIPRSDRIAFPT
+277 PAGYIPRSDRITFTT
-292 QNSGEHVTVNEQP
+292 QNSGEHVTINEQP

-353 GQAILDDVP
+353 GQAILNDVP
-362 LGTFTIYESKAPE
+362 LGTFTVYESKAPE
-375 GYLISNDC
+375 GYLISNDS

-411 FDLEISKFKDH
+411 FDLEISKFKDY

-434 GGVVFEV
+434 KGVVFEV
-441 VSNSSQQVVGT
+441 ISNSSQQVVGT

-474 KRPASAHGA
+474 KRPAGVHGA

-494 EVVETVPEGFK
+494 EVAETVPEGFK

-530 ALSTHLQIVKRD
+530 ALSTHLQIVKCD

-560 SHHEPVSQTCWYPTH
+560 SHHEPVSQTCWYPAH
-575 NVMNTFTTDTAG
+575 NVMNTFTTDATG

-592 ESLNPGT
+592 ESLHPGT

-614 EDLEIT
+614 EDLEIA

-629 VAVASFYD
+629 VAVVSFYD

-643 IEIIKTDA
+643 IDIIKTDA

-658 GATFDIRAGGDIVRA
+658 GATFDIRADGDIVRT

-692 RGHARVDHLSL
+692 RGQARVDHLSL
-703 GCGTAIYEV
+703 GCGTATYEV

-732 SYADQQTPVIEAHL
+732 SYADQQTPVIEVRL

-767 VTGAELVLCDFNGN
+767 VTGAELVLCDSNGN

-823 VKATGEVQTVAMKDT
+823 VKATGEVQTIAMKDT
-838 PIEIRGRIDK
+838 PIEIRGSVDK

-903 ECDKDGAAK
+903 ECAKDGAAK

-937 AGTDDTGKQVNA
+937 AGTSDTDRQVNA
-949 TLDDGHRNP
+949 TLDDGRHNP

-964 VTKLLGDDMRLV
+964 VAKLLGDDVRLV

-999 EIDLTGDAVITGIRF
+999 EIDLTDDAVITGIRF

-1048 AVLSSDARGAVVH
+1048 AALNSDARGAVVH

-1071 AALANSARVDLCRN
+1071 TALANSARVDLCRN

-1101 RCALPQNL
+1101 RCTLPQNL

-1115 TAAACIT
+1115 PVAACIT
-1122 ALLTTGTAALWFARL
+1122 ALLTSGAAAIWFARL
-1137 KSVTKKRQ
+1137 RSATKR
-1145 HDKKAGE
+1145 
-1152 PVSRLARLGHKR
+1152 R

>member
-6 THSVRS
+6 THSVHS

-29 LAPGAALAV
+29 LAPGGALAV
-38 DGSDS
+38 DGSDA

-82 GGPWRTYNQGWTW
+82 GGPWRTYDQGWTW

-105 HGYPSNTSFG
+105 HGYPSSTSFG

-147 TNSKGVARS
+147 TNSKGVVRS

-183 APHRARRYYGPVSG
+183 APHRARRYHGPVSG

-211 SISFQKQ
+211 SVSFQKQ

-229 TYRLGGATFDI
+229 NYRLGSATFDI
-240 FESAGDARVGTIQMD
+240 FESAGDARVGTIQTD

-277 PAGYIPRSDRIAFPT
+277 PAGYIPRGDRIAFTT
-292 QNSGEHVTVNEQP
+292 QNSSEHVTINEQP

-353 GQAILDDVP
+353 GRAILNDVP

-375 GYLISNDC
+375 GYLISDDC

-422 GDNDESGLEQPA
+422 GNNDESGLEQPA
-434 GGVVFEV
+434 KGVVFEV

-452 LTTNVYGFAST
+452 LTTNIYGFAST

-474 KRPASAHGA
+474 KRPAGAHGA

-494 EVVETVPEGFK
+494 EVAETVPEGFK
-505 QAGEWTITAEQ
+505 QAGEWTIEANQ
-516 TADGAELQYIVDNH
+516 ISDGAELQYIVDNH

-542 AQTGGTV
+542 AQTGASV

-560 SHHEPVSQTCWYPTH
+560 SNHKPVSQTCWYPAH
-575 NVMNTFTTDTAG
+575 NVMNTFTTDATG
-587 AVTLP
+587 TVTLP
-592 ESLNPGT
+592 ESLVPGT
-599 YYVHEASAKEPYLRG
+599 YYVRETSAKEPYLVG
-614 EDLEIT
+614 EEIEVN
-620 IPADRNLTP
+620 IPADINLTP
-629 VAVASFYD
+629 VAIASYYD
-637 DAATGS
+637 RAATGN
-643 IEIIKTDA
+643 IRIVKTNA
-651 VDGRTLA
+651 VDGSSLA
-658 GATFDIRAGGDIVRA
+658 GAIFEIRASDDIVRPDGGIA
-673 DDSIVALDGE
+673 AVGGE

-692 RGHARVDHLSL
+692 TGEACADNLPL
-703 GCGTAIYEV
+703 GSGTARYEV

-717 PEGYLLNPTPHTVKL
+717 PTGFLLDRTSHIVDLT
-732 SYADQQTPVIEAHL
+732 YADQKTPVVEARL
-746 DVSNDYTK
+746 NVSDDYTK
-754 IDVSKVDACGGQE
+754 VDISKVDASGEQE
-767 VTGAELVLCDFNGN
+767 VEGARLTLYGPDKT

-788 SGKPHHIEHLSPGT
+788 SDKPHRVEHLTPGT
-802 YTLRETMSP
+802 YSLREMMSP

-823 VKATGEVQTVAMKDT
+823 IKDTGEVQSVAMKDA
-838 PIEIRGRIDK
+838 PIEIKGQVDK
-848 RQEIAQPVVSKLVA
+848 RQELVQPIGKGLLA
-862 NGDGKNRAKARA
+862 NGDGKNRAATQT
-874 NTQGAF
+874 NTDGLF

-885 AKNESSTWVDE
+885 ARNNSATWVDE
-896 LTITDDL
+896 FTITDDL
-903 ECDKDGAAK
+903 ECAEDDTARF
-912 LVAVE
+912 VSVE
-917 TPIAV
+917 TPVAT

-937 AGTDDTGKQVNA
+937 AGTSDSGKEANA

-964 VTKLLGDDMRLV
+964 VTKLLGDDVRLV

-985 ADIPTDKSVTLDTK
+985 ADIPTDRSVTLDTK
-999 EIDLTGDAVITGIRF
+999 EIDLTDDVVITGIRF

-1021 DFTTRSEADSWTR
+1021 DFTTRSEAGSWTR

-1048 AVLSSDARGAVVH
+1048 AALNSDARGAVVH

-1071 AALANSARVDLCRN
+1071 TALVNSARVDLCRN

-1101 RCALPQNL
+1101 RCARPQNL

-1115 TAAACIT
+1115 AVAACIT
-1122 ALLTTGTAALWFARL
+1122 ALLTSGTAAIWFARL
-1137 KSVTKKRQ
+1137 RSAIKKR
-1145 HDKKAGE
+1145 
-1152 PVSRLARLGHKR
+1152 

>member
-6 THSVRS
+6 THSVHS

-38 DGSDS
+38 DGSDA

-82 GGPWRTYNQGWTW
+82 GGPWRTYSQGWTW

-138 THPDGTYSY
+138 TRPDGTYSY
-147 TNSKGVARS
+147 TNSKGVVRS

-170 WLYDSAKSGSIKA
+170 WLYESAKSGSIKA
-183 APHRARRYYGPVSG
+183 APHRARRYHGPVSS

-211 SISFQKQ
+211 SVSFQKQ

-229 TYRLGGATFDI
+229 TYRLGSATFDI
-240 FESAGDARVGTIQMD
+240 FESAGNARVGTIQTD

-277 PAGYIPRSDRIAFPT
+277 PAGYIPRGDRIAFTT
-292 QNSGEHVTVNEQP
+292 QNSGEHVTINEQP

-312 AKIDAATDAGAQVG
+312 AKTDAATDGGAQVG

-353 GQAILDDVP
+353 GRAILNDVP

-422 GDNDESGLEQPA
+422 GNNDESGLEQPA

-474 KRPASAHGA
+474 KRPAGAHGA

-494 EVVETVPEGFK
+494 EVAETVPEGFK
-505 QAGEWTITAEQ
+505 QAGEWTVEANQISN
-516 TADGAELQYIVDNH
+516 GAKLQYIVDNH

-542 AQTGGTV
+542 AQTGASV

-560 SHHEPVSQTCWYPTH
+560 SNHKPVSQTCWYPAH
-575 NVMNTFTTDTAG
+575 NVMNTFTTDATG
-587 AVTLP
+587 TVTLP
-592 ESLNPGT
+592 ESLVPGT
-599 YYVHEASAKEPYLRG
+599 YYVRETSAKEPYLVG
-614 EDLEIT
+614 EEIEVN
-620 IPADRNLTP
+620 IPADINLTP
-629 VAVASFYD
+629 VAIASYYD
-637 DAATGS
+637 RAATGN
-643 IEIIKTDA
+643 IRIVKTNA
-651 VDGRTLA
+651 VDGSSLA
-658 GATFDIRAGGDIVRA
+658 GAIFEIRASGDIVRPDGGIA
-673 DDSIVALDGE
+673 AVGGE

-692 RGHARVDHLSL
+692 TGEACADNLPL
-703 GCGTAIYEV
+703 GSGTARYEV

-717 PEGYLLNPTPHTVKL
+717 PTGFLLDRTSHIVDLT
-732 SYADQQTPVIEAHL
+732 YADQKTPVVEARL
-746 DVSNDYTK
+746 NVSDDYTK
-754 IDVSKVDACGGQE
+754 VDISKVDASGEQE
-767 VTGAELVLCDFNGN
+767 VEGARLTLYGPDKT

-788 SGKPHHIEHLSPGT
+788 SDKPHRVEHLAPGT
-802 YTLRETMSP
+802 YSLREMMSP

-823 VKATGEVQTVAMKDT
+823 IKDTGEVQSVAMKDA
-838 PIEIRGRIDK
+838 PIEIKGQVDK
-848 RQEIAQPVVSKLVA
+848 RQELVQPIGKGLLA
-862 NGDGKNRAKARA
+862 NGDGKNRAATQT
-874 NTQGAF
+874 NTDGLF

-885 AKNESSTWVDE
+885 ARNDSATWVDE
-896 LTITDDL
+896 FTITDDL
-903 ECDKDGAAK
+903 ECAEDDTARF
-912 LVAVE
+912 VSVE
-917 TPIAV
+917 TPVAI

-937 AGTDDTGKQVNA
+937 AGTSDSGKEANA
-949 TLDDGHRNP
+949 TLDNGHRNP

-964 VTKLLGDDMRLV
+964 VTKLLGDDVRLV

-985 ADIPTDKSVTLDTK
+985 ADIPTDKSVTLDAK
-999 EIDLTGDAVITGIRF
+999 EIDLTDDVVITGIRF

-1021 DFTTRSEADSWTR
+1021 DFTTRSEAGSWTR

-1048 AVLSSDARGAVVH
+1048 AALNSDARGAVVH

-1071 AALANSARVDLCRN
+1071 TALVNSARVDLCRN

-1101 RCALPQNL
+1101 RCARPQNL

-1115 TAAACIT
+1115 AVAACIT
-1122 ALLTTGTAALWFARL
+1122 ALLTSGTTAIWFARL
-1137 KSVTKKRQ
+1137 RSAIKKR
-1145 HDKKAGE
+1145 
-1152 PVSRLARLGHKR
+1152 

>member
-6 THSVRS
+6 THSVHS

-29 LAPGAALAV
+29 LTPGAALAV
-38 DGSDS
+38 DGSDA

-82 GGPWRTYNQGWTW
+82 GGPWRTYDQGWTW
-95 LDDEFAAIVC
+95 LADEFAAIVC
-105 HGYPSNTSFG
+105 HGYPSSTSFG

-138 THPDGTYSY
+138 TRPDGTYSY
-147 TNSKGVARS
+147 TNSKGVVRS

-170 WLYDSAKSGSIKA
+170 WLYESAKSGSIKA
-183 APHRARRYYGPVSG
+183 APHRARRYHGPVSS

-211 SISFQKQ
+211 SVSFQKQ

-229 TYRLGGATFDI
+229 TYRLGSATFDI
-240 FESAGDARVGTIQMD
+240 FESAGDARVGTIQTD

-277 PAGYIPRSDRIAFPT
+277 PAGYIPRSDRIAFTT
-292 QNSGEHVTVNEQP
+292 QNSGEHVTINEQP

-312 AKIDAATDAGAQVG
+312 AKTDAATDGGAQVG
-326 ASLAGAEFTCVS
+326 TSLAGAEFTCVS

-353 GQAILDDVP
+353 GRAIFNDVP

-422 GDNDESGLEQPA
+422 GNNDESGLEQPA

-441 VSNSSQQVVGT
+441 VSNSSQQVIGT

-474 KRPASAHGA
+474 KRPAGAHGA

-494 EVVETVPEGFK
+494 EVAETVPEGFK
-505 QAGEWTITAEQ
+505 QAGEWTVEANQIS
-516 TADGAELQYIVDNH
+516 DGAKLQYIVDNH

-542 AQTGGTV
+542 AQTGASV

-560 SHHEPVSQTCWYPTH
+560 SNHKPISQTCWYPAH
-575 NVMNTFTTDTAG
+575 NVMNTFTTDATG
-587 AVTLP
+587 TVTLP
-592 ESLNPGT
+592 ESLVPGT
-599 YYVHEASAKEPYLRG
+599 YYVRETSAKEPYLVG
-614 EDLEIT
+614 EEIEVN
-620 IPADRNLTP
+620 IPADINLTP
-629 VAVASFYD
+629 VAIASYYD
-637 DAATGS
+637 RAATGS
-643 IEIIKTDA
+643 IRIVKTNA
-651 VDGRTLA
+651 VDGSSLA
-658 GATFDIRAGGDIVRA
+658 GAIFEIRASGDIVRPDGGIA
-673 DDSIVALDGE
+673 AVGGE

-692 RGHARVDHLSL
+692 TGEACADNLPL
-703 GCGTAIYEV
+703 GSGTARYEV

-717 PEGYLLNPTPHTVKL
+717 PTGFLLDRTSHIVDLT
-732 SYADQQTPVIEAHL
+732 YADQKTPVVEARL
-746 DVSNDYTK
+746 NVSDDYTK
-754 IDVSKVDACGGQE
+754 VDISKVDASGEQE
-767 VTGAELVLCDFNGN
+767 VEGARLTLYGPDKT

-788 SGKPHHIEHLSPGT
+788 SDKPHRVEHLTPGT
-802 YTLRETMSP
+802 YSLREMMSP

-823 VKATGEVQTVAMKDT
+823 IKETGEVQSVAMKDT
-838 PIEIRGRIDK
+838 PIEIKGQVDK
-848 RQEIAQPVVSKLVA
+848 RQELVQPIGKGLLA
-862 NGDGKNRAKARA
+862 NGDGKNRAATQT
-874 NTQGAF
+874 NTDGLF

-885 AKNESSTWVDE
+885 ARNDSATWVDE
-896 LTITDDL
+896 FTITDDL
-903 ECDKDGAAK
+903 ECAEDDTARF
-912 LVAVE
+912 VSVE
-917 TPIAV
+917 TPVAI

-937 AGTDDTGKQVNA
+937 AGTSDSGKEANA
-949 TLDDGHRNP
+949 TLDNGHRNP

-964 VTKLLGDDMRLV
+964 VTKLLGDDVRLV

-985 ADIPTDKSVTLDTK
+985 ADIPTDRSVTLDTK
-999 EIDLTGDAVITGIRF
+999 EIDLTDDVVITGIRF

-1021 DFTTRSEADSWTR
+1021 DFTTRSEAGSWTR

-1048 AVLSSDARGAVVH
+1048 AALNSDARGAVVH

-1071 AALANSARVDLCRN
+1071 TALVNSARVDLCRN

-1101 RCALPQNL
+1101 RCVRPQNL

-1115 TAAACIT
+1115 AVAACIT
-1122 ALLTTGTAALWFARL
+1122 ALLTSGTAAIWFARL
-1137 KSVTKKRQ
+1137 RSAIKKR
-1145 HDKKAGE
+1145 
-1152 PVSRLARLGHKR
+1152 

>member
-6 THSVRS
+6 THSVHS

-38 DGSDS
+38 DGSDA

-105 HGYPSNTSFG
+105 HGYPSSTSFG

-138 THPDGTYSY
+138 TRPDGTYSY

-183 APHRARRYYGPVSG
+183 APHRARRYHGPVSG

-211 SISFQKQ
+211 SVSFQKQ
-218 SSQADITAGND
+218 SSQAGITAGND

-240 FESAGDARVGTIQMD
+240 FESAGDARVGAIQMD

-277 PAGYIPRSDRIAFPT
+277 PAGYIPRSDRIAFTT

-353 GQAILDDVP
+353 GRAILNDIP

-463 KDQPEAWFGAG
+463 KDQPEAGLVQASDP
-474 KRPASAHGA
+474 PAL
-483 IPYDRA
+483 
-489 GYTVR
+489 
-494 EVVETVPEGFK
+494 TVPF
-505 QAGEWTITAEQ
+505 
-516 TADGAELQYIVDNH
+516 
-530 ALSTHLQIVKRD
+530 
-542 AQTGGTV
+542 
-549 PLAGFTFQLLD
+549 
-560 SHHEPVSQTCWYPTH
+560 PT
-575 NVMNTFTTDTAG
+575 T
-587 AVTLP
+587 
-592 ESLNPGT
+592 
-599 YYVHEASAKEPYLRG
+599 
-614 EDLEIT
+614 
-620 IPADRNLTP
+620 
-629 VAVASFYD
+629 
-637 DAATGS
+637 
-643 IEIIKTDA
+643 
-651 VDGRTLA
+651 
-658 GATFDIRAGGDIVRA
+658 
-673 DDSIVALDGE
+673 
-683 TVATVTTDE
+683 
-692 RGHARVDHLSL
+692 
-703 GCGTAIYEV
+703 
-712 VETQA
+712 
-717 PEGYLLNPTPHTVKL
+717 
-732 SYADQQTPVIEAHL
+732 
-746 DVSNDYTK
+746 
-754 IDVSKVDACGGQE
+754 
-767 VTGAELVLCDFNGN
+767 
-781 EIDSWTS
+781 
-788 SGKPHHIEHLSPGT
+788 
-802 YTLRETMSP
+802 
-811 RTYDLAEEITFE
+811 
-823 VKATGEVQTVAMKDT
+823 
-838 PIEIRGRIDK
+838 
-848 RQEIAQPVVSKLVA
+848 
-862 NGDGKNRAKARA
+862 ARA
-874 NTQGAF
+874 
-880 SYTID
+880 
-885 AKNESSTWVDE
+885 
-896 LTITDDL
+896 
-903 ECDKDGAAK
+903 
-912 LVAVE
+912 
-917 TPIAV
+917 TP
-922 GDLNGLCNVWYRTSP
+922 
-937 AGTDDTGKQVNA
+937 
-949 TLDDGHRNP
+949 
-958 WLETEE
+958 
-964 VTKLLGDDMRLV
+964 
-976 DYDGWHLWK
+976 
-985 ADIPTDKSVTLDTK
+985 
-999 EIDLTGDAVITGIRF
+999 
-1014 EYGAVAA
+1014 
-1021 DFTTRSEADSWTR
+1021 
-1034 DDLKDEHDDLDDAK
+1034 
-1048 AVLSSDARGAVVH
+1048 
-1061 MQATSSYTPQ
+1061 
-1071 AALANSARVDLCRN
+1071 
-1085 GGGDK
+1085 
-1090 LEAHDEDRVIQ
+1090 
-1101 RCALPQNL
+1101 
-1109 PATGSV
+1109 
-1115 TAAACIT
+1115 
-1122 ALLTTGTAALWFARL
+1122 FARL
-1137 KSVTKKRQ
+1137 QKRSLKDLSKQENGPSQQSRPQTAPSFSTSLTTMPYRHTFKS
-1145 HDKKAGE
+1145 
-1152 PVSRLARLGHKR
+1152 

>member
-6 THSVRS
+6 THSVHS

-29 LAPGAALAV
+29 LTPGAALAV
-38 DGSDS
+38 DGSDA

-82 GGPWRTYNQGWTW
+82 GGPWRTYDQGWTW

-105 HGYPSNTSFG
+105 HGYPSSTSFG

-138 THPDGTYSY
+138 TRPDGTYSY
-147 TNSKGVARS
+147 TNSKGVVRS

-170 WLYDSAKSGSIKA
+170 WLYESAKSGSIKA
-183 APHRARRYYGPVSG
+183 APHRARRYHGPVSS

-206 VLPAV
+206 VLPAISV
-211 SISFQKQ
+211 SFQKQ

-229 TYRLGGATFDI
+229 TYRLGSATFDI
-240 FESAGDARVGTIQMD
+240 FESAGDARVGTIQTD

-262 TLLPNTAYYLVETKA
+262 SLLPNTAYYLVETKA
-277 PAGYIPRSDRIAFPT
+277 PAGYIPRGDRIAFTT
-292 QNSGEHVTVNEQP
+292 QNSDEHVTINEQP

-312 AKIDAATDAGAQVG
+312 AKTDAATDGGAQVG

-353 GQAILDDVP
+353 GRAILNDVP

-383 WSYTVGAEQ
+383 WSCTVGPEQ

-422 GDNDESGLEQPA
+422 GNNDESGLEQPA
-434 GGVVFEV
+434 KGVVFEV

-452 LTTNVYGFAST
+452 LTTNIYGFAST

-474 KRPASAHGA
+474 KRPAGAHGA

-494 EVVETVPEGFK
+494 EVAETVPEGFK
-505 QAGEWTITAEQ
+505 QAGEWTVEANQIS
-516 TADGAELQYIVDNH
+516 DGAKLQYIVDNH

-542 AQTGGTV
+542 AQTGASV

-560 SHHEPVSQTCWYPTH
+560 SNHKPVSQTCWYPAH
-575 NVMNTFTTDTAG
+575 NVMNTFTTDATG
-587 AVTLP
+587 TVTLP
-592 ESLNPGT
+592 ESLVPGT
-599 YYVHEASAKEPYLRG
+599 YYVRETSAKEPYLVG
-614 EDLEIT
+614 EEIEVN
-620 IPADRNLTP
+620 IPADINLTP
-629 VAVASFYD
+629 VAIASYYD
-637 DAATGS
+637 RAATGS
-643 IEIIKTDA
+643 IRIVKTNA
-651 VDGRTLA
+651 VDGSSLA
-658 GATFDIRAGGDIVRA
+658 GAIFEIRASGDIVRPDGGIA
-673 DDSIVALDGE
+673 AVGGE

-692 RGHARVDHLSL
+692 TGEACADNLPL
-703 GCGTAIYEV
+703 GSGTARYEV

-717 PEGYLLNPTPHTVKL
+717 PTGFLLDRTSHIVDLT
-732 SYADQQTPVIEAHL
+732 YADQKTPVVEARL
-746 DVSNDYTK
+746 NVSDDYTK
-754 IDVSKVDACGGQE
+754 VDISKVDASGEQE
-767 VTGAELVLCDFNGN
+767 VEGARLTLYGPDKT

-788 SGKPHHIEHLSPGT
+788 SDKPHRVEHLTPGT
-802 YTLRETMSP
+802 YSLREMMSP

-823 VKATGEVQTVAMKDT
+823 IKDTGEVQSVAMKDT
-838 PIEIRGRIDK
+838 PIEIKGQVDK
-848 RQEIAQPVVSKLVA
+848 RQELVQPIGKGLLA
-862 NGDGKNRAKARA
+862 NGDGKNRAATQT
-874 NTQGAF
+874 NTDGLF

-885 AKNESSTWVDE
+885 ARNDSATWVDE
-896 LTITDDL
+896 FTITDDL
-903 ECDKDGAAK
+903 ECAEDDTARF
-912 LVAVE
+912 VSVE
-917 TPIAV
+917 TPVAT

-937 AGTDDTGKQVNA
+937 AGTSDSGKEANA

-964 VTKLLGDDMRLV
+964 VTKLLGDDVRLV

-985 ADIPTDKSVTLDTK
+985 ADIPTDRSVTLDTK
-999 EIDLTGDAVITGIRF
+999 EIDLTDDVVITGIRF

-1021 DFTTRSEADSWTR
+1021 DFTTRSEAGSWTR

-1048 AVLSSDARGAVVH
+1048 AALNSDARGAVVH

-1071 AALANSARVDLCRN
+1071 TALVNSARVDLCRN

-1090 LEAHDEDRVIQ
+1090 LEAYDEDRVIQ
-1101 RCALPQNL
+1101 RCARSQNL

-1115 TAAACIT
+1115 AVAACIT
-1122 ALLTTGTAALWFARL
+1122 ALLTSGTAAIWFARL
-1137 KSVTKKRQ
+1137 RSAIKKR
-1145 HDKKAGE
+1145 
-1152 PVSRLARLGHKR
+1152 

>member
-6 THSVRS
+6 THSVHS

-29 LAPGAALAV
+29 LTPGAALAI
-38 DGSDS
+38 DGSDA

-82 GGPWRTYNQGWTW
+82 GGPWRTYDQGWTW
-95 LDDEFAAIVC
+95 LADEFAAIVC

-138 THPDGTYSY
+138 TRPDGTYSY
-147 TNSKGVARS
+147 TNSKGVVRS

-183 APHRARRYYGPVSG
+183 TPHRARRYHGPVSS

-211 SISFQKQ
+211 SVAFQKQ

-240 FESAGDARVGTIQMD
+240 FESAGDARVGTIQTD

-277 PAGYIPRSDRIAFPT
+277 PAGYIPRGDRIAFTT
-292 QNSGEHVTVNEQP
+292 QNSGEHVTINEQP

-312 AKIDAATDAGAQVG
+312 AKIDAATDGGAQVG

-338 QSTPGWTRTLTTDEN
+338 KSTPGWTRTLTTDEN
-353 GQAILDDVP
+353 GRAILNDVP

-422 GDNDESGLEQPA
+422 GNNDESGLEQPA

-474 KRPASAHGA
+474 KRPAGAHGA

-494 EVVETVPEGFK
+494 EVAETVPEGFK
-505 QAGEWTITAEQ
+505 QAGEWTVEANQIS
-516 TADGAELQYIVDNH
+516 DGAMLQYIVDNH

-542 AQTGGTV
+542 AQTGASV

-560 SHHEPVSQTCWYPTH
+560 SNHKPVSQTCWYPAH
-575 NVMNTFTTDTAG
+575 NVMNTFTTDATG
-587 AVTLP
+587 TVTLP
-592 ESLNPGT
+592 ESLVPGT
-599 YYVHEASAKEPYLRG
+599 YYVRETSAKEPYLVG
-614 EDLEIT
+614 EEIEVN
-620 IPADRNLTP
+620 IPADINLTP
-629 VAVASFYD
+629 VAIASYYD
-637 DAATGS
+637 RAATGN
-643 IEIIKTDA
+643 IRIVKTNA
-651 VDGRTLA
+651 VDGSSLA
-658 GATFDIRAGGDIVRA
+658 GAIFEIRASGDIVRPDGGIA
-673 DDSIVALDGE
+673 AVDGE

-692 RGHARVDHLSL
+692 TGEACADNLPL
-703 GCGTAIYEV
+703 GSGTARYEV

-717 PEGYLLNPTPHTVKL
+717 PTGFLLDRTSHIVDLT
-732 SYADQQTPVIEAHL
+732 YADQKTPVVEARL
-746 DVSNDYTK
+746 NVSDDYTK
-754 IDVSKVDACGGQE
+754 VDISKVDASGEQE
-767 VTGAELVLCDFNGN
+767 VEGARLTLYGPDKT

-788 SGKPHHIEHLSPGT
+788 SDKPHRVEHLAPGT
-802 YTLRETMSP
+802 YSLREMMSP

-823 VKATGEVQTVAMKDT
+823 IKDTGEVQSVAMKDA
-838 PIEIRGRIDK
+838 PIEIKGQVDK
-848 RQEIAQPVVSKLVA
+848 RQELVQPIGKGLLA
-862 NGDGKNRAKARA
+862 NGDGKNRAATQT
-874 NTQGAF
+874 NTDGLF

-885 AKNESSTWVDE
+885 ARNDSATWVDE
-896 LTITDDL
+896 FTITDDL
-903 ECDKDGAAK
+903 ECAEDDTARFIS
-912 LVAVE
+912 VE
-917 TPIAV
+917 TPVAI

-937 AGTDDTGKQVNA
+937 AGTSDSGKEANA

-964 VTKLLGDDMRLV
+964 VTKLLGDDVRLV

-999 EIDLTGDAVITGIRF
+999 EIDLTDDVVITGIRF

-1021 DFTTRSEADSWTR
+1021 DFTTRSEAGSWTR

-1048 AVLSSDARGAVVH
+1048 ASLNSDARGAVVH

-1071 AALANSARVDLCRN
+1071 TALVNSARVDLCRN

-1101 RCALPQNL
+1101 RCVRPQNL

-1115 TAAACIT
+1115 AVAACIT
-1122 ALLTTGTAALWFARL
+1122 ALLTSGTAAIWFARL
-1137 KSVTKKRQ
+1137 RSAIKKR
-1145 HDKKAGE
+1145 
-1152 PVSRLARLGHKR
+1152 

>member
-6 THSVRS
+6 THSVHS

-38 DGSDS
+38 DGSDA

-82 GGPWRTYNQGWTW
+82 GGPWRTYDQGWTW
-95 LDDEFAAIVC
+95 LADEFAAIVC

-138 THPDGTYSY
+138 TRPDGTYSY
-147 TNSKGVARS
+147 TNSKGVVRS

-170 WLYDSAKSGSIKA
+170 WLYESAKSGSIKA
-183 APHRARRYYGPVSG
+183 APHRARRYHGPVSS

-211 SISFQKQ
+211 SVSFQKQ

-229 TYRLGGATFDI
+229 TYRLGSATFDI
-240 FESAGDARVGTIQMD
+240 FESAGDARVGTIQTD
-255 ENGRAQA
+255 ENGHAQA

-277 PAGYIPRSDRIAFPT
+277 PAGYIPRGDRIAFTT
-292 QNSGEHVTVNEQP
+292 QNSGEHVTINEQP

-312 AKIDAATDAGAQVG
+312 AKTDAATDGGAQVG

-353 GQAILDDVP
+353 GRAILNDVP
-362 LGTFTIYESKAPE
+362 LGTFAIYESKAPE
-375 GYLISNDC
+375 GYLISDDC

-422 GDNDESGLEQPA
+422 GNNDESGLEQPA
-434 GGVVFEV
+434 RGVVFEV

-463 KDQPEAWFGAG
+463 KDQPEAWFGTG
-474 KRPASAHGA
+474 KRPAGAHGA

-494 EVVETVPEGFK
+494 EVAETVPEGFK
-505 QAGEWTITAEQ
+505 QAGEWTVEANQIS
-516 TADGAELQYIVDNH
+516 DGAELQYIVDNH

-542 AQTGGTV
+542 AQTGASV

-560 SHHEPVSQTCWYPTH
+560 SNHKPVSQTCWYPTH
-575 NVMNTFTTDTAG
+575 NVMNTFTTDATG
-587 AVTLP
+587 TVTLP
-592 ESLNPGT
+592 ESLVPGT
-599 YYVHEASAKEPYLRG
+599 YYVRETSAKEPYLVG
-614 EDLEIT
+614 EEIEVN
-620 IPADRNLTP
+620 IPADINLTP
-629 VAVASFYD
+629 VAIASYYD
-637 DAATGS
+637 RAATGN
-643 IEIIKTDA
+643 IRIVKTNA
-651 VDGRTLA
+651 VDGSSLA
-658 GATFDIRAGGDIVRA
+658 GAIFEIRASGDIVRPDGGIA
-673 DDSIVALDGE
+673 AVGGE

-692 RGHARVDHLSL
+692 TGEACADNLPL
-703 GCGTAIYEV
+703 GSGTARYEV

-717 PEGYLLNPTPHTVKL
+717 PTGFLLDRTPHIVDLT
-732 SYADQQTPVIEAHL
+732 YTDQKTPVVEARL
-746 DVSNDYTK
+746 NVSDDYTK
-754 IDVSKVDACGGQE
+754 VDISKVDASGEQE
-767 VTGAELVLCDFNGN
+767 VEGARLTLYGPDKT

-788 SGKPHHIEHLSPGT
+788 SDKPHRVEHLAPGT
-802 YTLRETMSP
+802 YSLRETMSP

-823 VKATGEVQTVAMKDT
+823 VKATGEVQSVAMKDE
-838 PIEIRGRIDK
+838 PIEIKGQVDK
-848 RQEIAQPVVSKLVA
+848 RQELVQPIGKGLMA
-862 NGDGKNRAKARA
+862 NGDGKNRAATQT
-874 NTQGAF
+874 NTDGLF
-880 SYTID
+880 SYIID
-885 AKNESSTWVDE
+885 ARNDSATWVDE
-896 LTITDDL
+896 FTITDDL
-903 ECDKDGAAK
+903 ERAEDDTARF
-912 LVAVE
+912 VSVE
-917 TPIAV
+917 TPVAI

-937 AGTDDTGKQVNA
+937 AGTSDSGKEANA

-964 VTKLLGDDMRLV
+964 VTKLLGDDARLV

-999 EIDLTGDAVITGIRF
+999 ELDLADDVIITGIRF

-1021 DFTTRSEADSWTR
+1021 EFTTRSEAGSWTR

-1048 AVLSSDARGAVVH
+1048 AALNSDARGAVVH

-1071 AALANSARVDLCRN
+1071 TALANSARVDLCRN

-1090 LEAHDEDRVIQ
+1090 LEVHDEDRVIQ
-1101 RCALPQNL
+1101 RCARPQNL

-1115 TAAACIT
+1115 AVAACIT
-1122 ALLTTGTAALWFARL
+1122 ALLTSGTAAIWFARL
-1137 KSVTKKRQ
+1137 RSAIKKR
-1145 HDKKAGE
+1145 
-1152 PVSRLARLGHKR
+1152 

>member
-6 THSVRS
+6 THSVHS

-29 LAPGAALAV
+29 LTPGAALAV
-38 DGSDS
+38 DGSDA

-82 GGPWRTYNQGWTW
+82 GGPWRTYDQGWTW

-105 HGYPSNTSFG
+105 HGYPSSTSFG

-138 THPDGTYSY
+138 TRPDGTYSY
-147 TNSKGVARS
+147 TNSKGVVRS

-183 APHRARRYYGPVSG
+183 APHRARRYHGPVSS

-211 SISFQKQ
+211 SVSFQKQ

-229 TYRLGGATFDI
+229 TYRLGSATFDI
-240 FESAGDARVGTIQMD
+240 FESAGDARVGTIQTD
-255 ENGRAQA
+255 ENGHAQA

-277 PAGYIPRSDRIAFPT
+277 PAGYIPRGGRIAFTT
-292 QNSGEHVTVNEQP
+292 QNSGEHVTINEQP

-312 AKIDAATDAGAQVG
+312 AKTDAATDGGAQVG

-353 GQAILDDVP
+353 GRAILNDVP

-422 GDNDESGLEQPA
+422 GNNDESGLEQPA

-474 KRPASAHGA
+474 KRPAGAHGA

-494 EVVETVPEGFK
+494 EVAETVPEGFK
-505 QAGEWTITAEQ
+505 QAGEWTIEANQ
-516 TADGAELQYIVDNH
+516 ISDGAELQYIVDNH

-542 AQTGGTV
+542 AQTGASV

-560 SHHEPVSQTCWYPTH
+560 SNHKPVSQTCWYPAH
-575 NVMNTFTTDTAG
+575 NVMNTFTTDATG
-587 AVTLP
+587 TVTLP
-592 ESLNPGT
+592 ESLVPGT
-599 YYVHEASAKEPYLRG
+599 YYVRETSAKEPYLVG
-614 EDLEIT
+614 EEIEVN
-620 IPADRNLTP
+620 IPADINLTP
-629 VAVASFYD
+629 VAIASYYD
-637 DAATGS
+637 RAATGN
-643 IEIIKTDA
+643 IRIVKTNA
-651 VDGRTLA
+651 VDGSSLA
-658 GATFDIRAGGDIVRA
+658 GAVFEIRASGDIVRPDGGIA
-673 DDSIVALDGE
+673 AVGGE

-692 RGHARVDHLSL
+692 TGEACADNLPL
-703 GCGTAIYEV
+703 GSGTARYEV

-717 PEGYLLNPTPHTVKL
+717 PTGFLLNRTSHIVDLT
-732 SYADQQTPVIEAHL
+732 YADQKTPVVEARL
-746 DVSNDYTK
+746 NVSDDYTK
-754 IDVSKVDACGGQE
+754 VDISKVDASGEQE
-767 VTGAELVLCDFNGN
+767 VEGARLTLYGPDKT

-788 SGKPHHIEHLSPGT
+788 SDKPHRVEHLAPGT
-802 YTLRETMSP
+802 YSLREMMSP

-823 VKATGEVQTVAMKDT
+823 IKDTGEVQSVAMKDT
-838 PIEIRGRIDK
+838 PIEIKGQVDK
-848 RQEIAQPVVSKLVA
+848 RQELVQPIGKGLLS
-862 NGDGKNRAKARA
+862 NGDGKNRAA
-874 NTQGAF
+874 TQTNADGLF

-885 AKNESSTWVDE
+885 AQNDSATWVDE
-896 LTITDDL
+896 FTITDDL
-903 ECDKDGAAK
+903 ECAEDDTARF
-912 LVAVE
+912 VSVE
-917 TPIAV
+917 TPIAI

-937 AGTDDTGKQVNA
+937 AGTSDSGKEANA

-964 VTKLLGDDMRLV
+964 VTKLLGDDVRLV

-999 EIDLTGDAVITGIRF
+999 EIDLTDDVVITGIRF

-1021 DFTTRSEADSWTR
+1021 DFTTRSEAGSWTR

-1048 AVLSSDARGAVVH
+1048 AALNSDARGAVVH

-1071 AALANSARVDLCRN
+1071 TALVNSARVDLCRN

-1101 RCALPQNL
+1101 RCARPQNL

-1115 TAAACIT
+1115 AVAACIT
-1122 ALLTTGTAALWFARL
+1122 ALLTSGTAAIWFARL
-1137 KSVTKKRQ
+1137 RSAIKKR
-1145 HDKKAGE
+1145 
-1152 PVSRLARLGHKR
+1152 

>member
-6 THSVRS
+6 THSVHS

-38 DGSDS
+38 DGSDA

-138 THPDGTYSY
+138 TRPDGTYSY

-156 GRFYENAEAVAAAR
+156 GRFYENAEAVASAR
-170 WLYDSAKSGSIKA
+170 WLYESAKSGSIKA
-183 APHRARRYYGPVSG
+183 APHRARRYHGPVSG

-211 SISFQKQ
+211 SVSFQKQ

-240 FESAGDARVGTIQMD
+240 FESTGDARVGTIQMD

-277 PAGYIPRSDRIAFPT
+277 PAGYIPRSNRIAFTT

-338 QSTPGWTRTLTTDEN
+338 QSTPGWTCTLTTNEN
-353 GQAILDDVP
+353 GQAILNDVP

-434 GGVVFEV
+434 EGVVFEV

-474 KRPASAHGA
+474 KRPAGTHGS

-494 EVVETVPEGFK
+494 EVAETVPEGFK

-516 TADGAELQYIVDNH
+516 SADGAELQYIIDNH

-592 ESLNPGT
+592 ESLHPGT

-620 IPADRNLTP
+620 IPSDRNLTP

-658 GATFDIRAGGDIVRA
+658 GATFDIRADGDIVRT
-673 DDSIVALDGE
+673 DGSIVALDGE

-703 GCGTAIYEV
+703 GCGTATYEV

-732 SYADQQTPVIEAHL
+732 SYADQQTPVIEVRL

-767 VTGAELVLCDFNGN
+767 VTGAELVLCDSNGN

-788 SGKPHHIEHLSPGT
+788 SGKPHRIEHLSPGT

-823 VKATGEVQTVAMKDT
+823 VKATGEVQTVAMKDA
-838 PIEIRGRIDK
+838 PIEIRGSVDK
-848 RQEIAQPVVSKLVA
+848 RQEITQPVISKLVA

-903 ECDKDGAAK
+903 ECAKDGAAK

-937 AGTDDTGKQVNA
+937 AGTSDTGKQVNA
-949 TLDDGHRNP
+949 TFDDGHRNP

-964 VTKLLGDDMRLV
+964 VTKLLGDDVRLV

-999 EIDLTGDAVITGIRF
+999 EIDLTDDSVITGIRF

-1021 DFTTRSEADSWTR
+1021 DFTTRSEAGSWTR

-1048 AVLSSDARGAVVH
+1048 AALNSDARGVVVH

-1071 AALANSARVDLCRN
+1071 TALANSARVDLCRN

-1109 PATGSV
+1109 PATGSATV
-1115 TAAACIT
+1115 AACIT
-1122 ALLTTGTAALWFARL
+1122 ALLTSGTAAIWFARL
-1137 KSVTKKRQ
+1137 RSASKKR
-1145 HDKKAGE
+1145 
-1152 PVSRLARLGHKR
+1152 

>member
-6 THSVRS
+6 THSVHS

-17 PLLLLLFFLIGC
+17 PLLLLLFFLTGC
-29 LAPGAALAV
+29 LLPGAALAV
-38 DGSDS
+38 DGSDA

-51 GCGPFG
+51 DCGPFG
-57 VGKYE
+57 VGRYE

-82 GGPWRTYNQGWTW
+82 GGAWRTYNQGWTW

-105 HGYPSNTSFG
+105 HGYPSSTSFG

-138 THPDGTYSY
+138 TRPDGTYSY

-170 WLYDSAKSGSIKA
+170 WLYDSAKSGAIKA
-183 APHRARRYYGPVSG
+183 APHRARRYHGPVSG

-211 SISFQKQ
+211 SVSFQKQ
-218 SSQADITAGND
+218 SSSAAITAGND
-229 TYRLGGATFDI
+229 TYELGGATFDI
-240 FESAGDARVGTIQMD
+240 FESAGGACVGSIQMD
-255 ENGRAQA
+255 DNGHAQA
-262 TLLPNTAYYLVETKA
+262 TLLPNAAYYLVETKA
-277 PAGYIPRSDRIAFPT
+277 PAGYIPRGDRIAFST
-292 QNSGEHVTVNEQP
+292 SDGGGHVTIDEQP

-312 AKIDAATDAGAQVG
+312 VKIDAATDAGPQVG
-326 ASLAGAEFTCVS
+326 ASLASAEFTCVS

-353 GQAILDDVP
+353 GRATLNDIP
-362 LGTFTIYESKAPE
+362 LGSFTIYESKAPE
-375 GYLISNDC
+375 GYLISNDS
-383 WSYTVGAEQ
+383 WSYTVGADQ
-392 LGDTGI
+392 IGDTGV

-411 FDLEISKFKDH
+411 FDLEISKFKDR
-422 GDNDESGLEQPA
+422 GDSDESGIEQPA
-434 GGVVFEV
+434 EGVVFEV

-474 KRPASAHGA
+474 KRPAGAHGA

-494 EVVETVPEGFK
+494 EAAETVPDGFK
-505 QAGEWTITAEQ
+505 QAGEWTITTEQ
-516 TADGAELQYIVDNH
+516 IADGAELQYIIDNH

-560 SHHEPVSQTCWYPTH
+560 SHHEPVSQTCWYPAH
-575 NVMNTFTTDTAG
+575 HVMSTFTTDAGG

-599 YYVHEASAKEPYLRG
+599 YYVREVSAKEPYLRG

-620 IPADRNLTP
+620 IPADKNLTP

-643 IEIIKTDA
+643 IEIVKTDA
-651 VDGRTLA
+651 VDGHDLA
-658 GATFDIRAGGDIVRA
+658 GATFDIRAAGDIVRP
-673 DDSIVALDGE
+673 DGSVVALDGE
-683 TVATVTTDE
+683 TVVTVTTDE
-692 RGHARVDHLSL
+692 RGYARADHLSL
-703 GCGTAIYEV
+703 GCGSATYEV
-712 VETQA
+712 TETQA
-717 PEGYLLNPTPHTVKL
+717 PEGYLLNPTPHTVEL
-732 SYADQQTPVIEAHL
+732 SYADQQTPVIEARL

-754 IDVSKVDACGGQE
+754 IDISKVDATGEQE
-767 VTGAELVLCDFNGN
+767 VTGAKLVLCDSDGN

-788 SGKPHHIEHLSPGT
+788 SDKPHHIEHLSPGT

-811 RTYDLAEEITFE
+811 RTYDLAEEMTFE
-823 VKATGEVQTVAMKDT
+823 VQATGEVQTVAMKDA
-838 PIEIRGRIDK
+838 PIEIKGRIDK
-848 RQEIAQPVVSKLVA
+848 RQEIAQPLAGKLVA
-862 NGDGKNRAKARA
+862 NGDGKNRAKTQPD
-874 NTQGAF
+874 TQGTF

-885 AKNESSTWVDE
+885 ARNESSTWVDE
-896 LTITDDL
+896 FTVTDDL
-903 ECDKDGAAK
+903 ECAKDGAAK

-917 TPIAV
+917 TPLAL
-922 GDLNGLCNVWYRTSP
+922 GDLNGLCNVWYRTSL
-937 AGTDDTGKQVNA
+937 AGTGDTDKQVDA
-949 TLDDGHRNP
+949 TLDDDHRNP
-958 WLETEE
+958 WLETDEA
-964 VTKLLGDDMRLV
+964 TKLLGDDARLV

-985 ADIPTDKSVTLDTK
+985 ADIPTAEPVMLKAKDLDLADGTS
-999 EIDLTGDAVITGIRF
+999 ITGIRF
-1014 EYGAVAA
+1014 EYGAVSA
-1021 DFTTRSEADSWTR
+1021 DFTTRSDAGSWTR
-1034 DDLKDEHDDLDDAK
+1034 DDIKDEHDDLDDAK
-1048 AVLSSDARGAVVH
+1048 AVLSPDARGAVVY

-1071 AALANSARVDLCRN
+1071 AALINSARVDLCRN

-1101 RCALPQNL
+1101 RCALPQDL

-1115 TAAACIT
+1115 PIAACIT
-1122 ALLTTGTAALWFARL
+1122 ALLTSGAAAIWFARL
-1137 KSVTKKRQ
+1137 GSFPKKR
-1145 HDKKAGE
+1145 
-1152 PVSRLARLGHKR
+1152 

>member
-6 THSVRS
+6 THSVHS

-17 PLLLLLFFLIGC
+17 PLLLLLFLLFGC
-29 LAPGAALAV
+29 LTPGAAFAV
-38 DGSDS
+38 DGYDQ
-43 LNFRTISD
+43 LGFRTISD
-51 GCGPFG
+51 DCGPFLI
-57 VGKYE
+57 GKYE
-62 AQDTSI
+62 AQDASI
-68 SYCMNQDCPGPSKP
+68 AYCMNQERPGPTKP
-82 GGPWRTYNQGWTW
+82 GGPWLNFDQGWVW

-105 HGYPSNTSFG
+105 HGYPTATSFG
-115 GHNLSPDLAR
+115 GYHLSPDRAR
-125 AATQI
+125 AATQL

-138 THPDGTYSY
+138 THVDGTYSY
-147 TNSKGVARS
+147 TTAQGKTKS
-156 GRFYENAEAVAAAR
+156 GHFITDNEVVAAAR
-170 WLYDSAKSGSIKA
+170 WLHDSAKSGSIKA
-183 APHRARRYYGPVSG
+183 APHRARRYLGAVSG
-197 EGRHQDMLY
+197 GSKRQDMLY

-211 SISFQKQ
+211 SVSFQKQ
-218 SSQADITAGND
+218 SANAAITSGNN
-229 TYRLGGATFDI
+229 TYQFDGATFDV
-240 FESAGDARVGTIQMD
+240 FESTSGARVGTVQMD
-255 ENGRAQA
+255 SNGRAQA

-277 PAGYIPRSDRIAFPT
+277 PAGYVPRRDRIAFT
-292 QNSGEHVTVNEQP
+292 TGNDGGKVAIDEQP
-305 GTITLRI
+305 GTINLRI
-312 AKIDAATDAGAQVG
+312 VKLDAATNAGPQAG
-326 ASLAGAEFTCVS
+326 SSLAGAEFTCVS
-338 QSTPGWTRTLTTDEN
+338 QSTPGWAQILTTDES
-353 GQAILDDVP
+353 GRATLVDVP

-375 GYLISNDC
+375 GYLPSNDS
-383 WSYTVGAEQ
+383 WTYTVGADQ
-392 LGDTGI
+392 LGDSGV
-398 VELESRIPNIPIA
+398 VEIESRISDIPIA
-411 FDLEISKFKDH
+411 FDLEISKFKDY
-422 GDNDESGLEQPA
+422 GNSDQSGLEQPA

-452 LTTNVYGFAST
+452 LTTNIYGFAST
-463 KDQPEAWFGAG
+463 KDQPEAWFGTG
-474 KRPASAHGA
+474 KRPAGAHGA

-494 EVVETVPEGFK
+494 EVAETVPEGFK

-560 SHHEPVSQTCWYPTH
+560 SHHEPVSQTCWYPAH
-575 NVMNTFTTDTAG
+575 NVMNTFTTDATG

-651 VDGRTLA
+651 VDGHTLA

-703 GCGTAIYEV
+703 GCGTATYEV

-717 PEGYLLNPTPHTVKL
+717 PEGYLLNPAPHTVKL
-732 SYADQQTPVIEAHL
+732 SYADQQTPVIEVHL

-767 VTGAELVLCDFNGN
+767 VTGAELVLCDSNGN

-838 PIEIRGRIDK
+838 PIEIRGSIDK

-903 ECDKDGAAK
+903 ECVKDGAAK

-937 AGTDDTGKQVNA
+937 AGTSDTGRQVNA
-949 TLDDGHRNP
+949 TLDDGHHNP

-964 VTKLLGDDMRLV
+964 VAKLLGDDVRLV

-999 EIDLTGDAVITGIRF
+999 ELDLTDGAVITGIRF

-1021 DFTTRSEADSWTR
+1021 DFTTRSDADSWTR

-1048 AVLSSDARGAVVH
+1048 AILGTDARGAIVH
-1061 MQATSSYTPQ
+1061 MQATSAYTPQ
-1071 AALANSARVDLCRN
+1071 TALTNSARVDLCRN

-1090 LEAHDEDRVIQ
+1090 LESHDEDRVIQ
-1101 RCALPQNL
+1101 RCTLPQDL

-1115 TAAACIT
+1115 PIAACIT
-1122 ALLTTGTAALWFARL
+1122 ALLTSGAAALWFARL
-1137 KSVTKKRQ
+1137 RSIPKKR
-1145 HDKKAGE
+1145 
-1152 PVSRLARLGHKR
+1152 